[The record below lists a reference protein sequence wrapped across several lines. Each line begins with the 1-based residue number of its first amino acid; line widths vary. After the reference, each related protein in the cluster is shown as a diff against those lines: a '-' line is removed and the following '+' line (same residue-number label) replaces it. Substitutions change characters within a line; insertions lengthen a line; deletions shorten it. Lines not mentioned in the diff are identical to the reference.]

1 MSTNATPSQESDGSI
16 ELDDRDVRALSEYMT
31 VLGEGGDVFT
41 VVGENGGGE
50 YQVDSRK
57 GRCTC
62 PDHKHRNARCKH
74 IRRVAFATGE
84 RAIPAWV
91 DDDAVDEQLGEH
103 VEGGPEVVAA
113 DGGVIAADTP
123 TDDTDEGDLPSDP
136 AAVTVA
142 DTGSGL
148 LVFEVDSEH
157 RAPLGREVQTAK
169 ELIGFAGVDDWAAI
183 RDALRARGLGV
194 GAVTNLPTFE
204 IDEVP
209 A

>member
-16 ELDDRDVRALSEYMT
+16 ELDDRDVRAITEYMT
-31 VLGEGGDVFT
+31 VLAEGGDIYT

-62 PDHKHRNARCKH
+62 PDHQHRAARCKH

-84 RAIPAWV
+84 EAIPAWV
-91 DDDAVDEQLGEH
+91 DRDTVDEQLGEH
-103 VEGGPEVVAA
+103 VDGEVRFAAA
-113 DGGVIAADTP
+113 DGGVIAADTT

-136 AAVTVA
+136 AAVAVA

-148 LVFEVDSEH
+148 LVFAAETEH